1 MRMHEF
7 SYFTLAG
14 LATYAFTLSTG
25 AQDHQHMMTESA
37 AAQTDARQLVTFPEP
52 MRIGTITSM
61 GDHLLALWG
70 QTKLRRMTGSG
81 KLETRG
87 RPAAHARKLRSILPK
102 PVVDIRNE

>member
-1 MRMHEF
+1 MHEF

-25 AQDHQHMMTESA
+25 AQDHQHIMTESA
-37 AAQTDARQLVTFPEP
+37 AAPTDARPLVTCPEP
-52 MRIGTITSM
+52 MRIRTITSM
-61 GDHLLALWG
+61 GAHLLDQWG
-70 QTKLRRMTGSG
+70 QTKLRRMSGSG

-87 RPAAHARKLRSILPK
+87 RPAVLARKLRSILPK